1 MYKGLAI
8 KNEYSYVVALLM
20 RQTTE
25 NGSPD
30 LKLQRVIPNQRNAR
44 NVIQGNLQNP
54 NGTYLNQLATKTI
67 ITKKGSS
74 EALYTDE
81 QSDMQMAPNS
91 NFNLSVPLKGD
102 RLKAGKYTMKIEAYG
117 QTGFKMAAIRIQRRR
132 QPERRKLSATIGRW
146 KRISRLKQMWLKN

>member
-1 MYKGLAI
+1 MPNEKFAGVPAGSRLREKQRIKQTFLQIKNDKGLAI

-30 LKLQRVIPNQRNAR
+30 LKLRRVIPNQRNAR

-67 ITKKGSS
+67 ITKK
-74 EALYTDE
+74 A
-81 QSDMQMAPNS
+81 NS
-91 NFNLSVPLKGD
+91 KHF
-102 RLKAGKYTMKIEAYG
+102 
-117 QTGFKMAAIRIQRRR
+117 IRMNNPICKWRRIPILIYQYR
-132 QPERRKLSATIGRW
+132 
-146 KRISRLKQMWLKN
+146 